1 MELFPSF
8 SHRGDWENKN
18 CGSSLT
24 HDNIEELCV
33 GDQAAA
39 AGHAAASAVGPD
51 GGGARPHHKNP
62 GSRGQRGHTAAAPWR
77 RRRTEEA
84 MEEAPLSVHTEAALV
99 WTLSVAAAPAWCPPR
114 PLATGRREII
124 FEFVLVTSPRLAAV
138 SPSAARRPGEQ
149 EREK

>member
-1 MELFPSF
+1 MSGTRPQWPDTPRRQLSGQTVVAPP
-8 SHRGDWENKN
+8 SHR
-18 CGSSLT
+18 
-24 HDNIEELCV
+24 
-33 GDQAAA
+33 
-39 AGHAAASAVGPD
+39 
-51 GGGARPHHKNP
+51 KNP

-84 MEEAPLSVHTEAALV
+84 PLSDHTEAAVV
-99 WTLSVAAAPAWCPPR
+99 WTLQVAAAPAWCPPR
-114 PLATGRREII
+114 PLATDRSREII